1 VPDTAVRETT
11 ARLRHVVTSPSKM
24 RQVLDL
30 IRGQDIETARD
41 TLTFCERAAAGPVG
55 KLLDS
60 AVANAEHNDHIAAEE
75 LFVARAYADD
85 GPTLKRWRPR
95 ARGRGVRIRKRT
107 SHVTIVVA
115 RFGEEDLE
123 RRRRVEA
130 TQRPQRRVRRRPA
143 APPPDELEEGEEALE
158 LDDAELEAQALA
170 AAEPAGGEEAEE
182 TPRPRAAKTAK
193 QAAKTTK
200 KAAGSGETTAKKSTA
215 KKTTA
220 KKTTAKKT
228 TKKAGGAT
236 KKASP
241 RKRAKPKD
249 ED

>member
-1 VPDTAVRETT
+1 VPDTETRETT

-30 IRGQDIETARD
+30 IRGQDIEAARD
-41 TLTFCERAAAGPVG
+41 TLTFCERAAAQPVG

-60 AVANAEHNDHIAAEE
+60 AVANAEHNDHIAADE

-123 RRRRVEA
+123 RRRRA
-130 TQRPQRRVRRRPA
+130 DAAQRPQRRVRRRPA
-143 APPPDELEEGEEALE
+143 APPPDEVEAGDEDVE

-170 AAEPAGGEEAEE
+170 AGEPGGAAEALEAEE
-182 TPRPRAAKTAK
+182 APRAAK

-200 KAAGSGETTAKKSTA
+200 KTAKSTETPA

-220 KKTTAKKT
+220 KKTTAKQTPAKKT
-228 TKKAGGAT
+228 TAKKPGAAT
-236 KKASP
+236 KKATP
-241 RKRAKPKD
+241 RKARKPKD